1 MGIYIAETM
10 MSDYSW
16 LHLYFLNKSLGSL
29 AEAVTSAR
37 VFVRGTM
44 RALSREQNRYLSLNA
59 DKIHT
64 RALYGSE
71 NGC

>member
-1 MGIYIAETM
+1 MAETM
-10 MSDYSW
+10 MSDYSR
-16 LHLYFLNKSLGSL
+16 LHLYFLNKLVVSL
-29 AEAVTSAR
+29 AEAVTSAC

-44 RALSREQNRYLSLNA
+44 RAFSGEQNRYLSLYP

-64 RALYGSE
+64 HTLYGSE